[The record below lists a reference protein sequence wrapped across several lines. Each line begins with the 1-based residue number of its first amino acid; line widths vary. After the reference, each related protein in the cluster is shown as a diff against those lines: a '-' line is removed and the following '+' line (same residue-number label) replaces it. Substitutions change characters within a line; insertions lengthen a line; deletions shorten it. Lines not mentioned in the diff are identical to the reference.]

1 MTDDQLLDFDS
12 IDVWFPL
19 LTSVLNPQLPPDINH
34 RLTRAKPEFIEDA
47 RDLVFQLADRERI
60 IDAVID
66 WIQKA
71 QFLAYHGTRLT
82 DSEVQNV
89 ATHGLRPLTVEDR
102 RGRILRSL
110 SSHHKWNTVAGQLDS
125 VLRAYGSGNV
135 AGSREGDVH
144 LTVSRSGLT
153 HSFNHYLTHGAE
165 VDQHIAFDLLGDEGK
180 DQLRYDG
187 KPRVLVIKVPG
198 HAALSAANRY
208 FSLNELRIRQTTPNL
223 VSDFLKAWSFRLAY
237 PQFQSSTLELDSG
250 LVFDCPI
257 PANWIHG
264 IDTLPEEALETR
276 RGCG

>member
-19 LTSVLNPQLPPDINH
+19 LTSVLDPQLPPDIGD
-34 RLTRAKPEFIEDA
+34 RLERAKPEFIEDA

-66 WIQKA
+66 WIRASQL
-71 QFLAYHGTRLT
+71 LAYHGTRLT

-89 ATHGLRPLTVEDR
+89 ATYGLKPLTVEDR

-110 SSHHKWNTVAGQLDS
+110 SSHNRWNAVAGRLDS

-153 HSFNHYLTHGAE
+153 QGFNHYLTHGAE

-180 DQLRYDG
+180 DRLRYDG
-187 KPRVLVIKVPG
+187 NAPVELRSDSCHLTEEDLKASIKGFAVLLPERRRTADVNGQKCHAPHPWRGCKFRVLLQTFRGWDVLAGVQ
-198 HAALSAANRY
+198 
-208 FSLNELRIRQTTPNL
+208 FS
-223 VSDFLKAWSFRLAY
+223 F
-237 PQFQSSTLELDSG
+237 
-250 LVFDCPI
+250 
-257 PANWIHG
+257 
-264 IDTLPEEALETR
+264 
-276 RGCG
+276 